1 MDTLRMTNYI
11 IAVVF
16 FVCYTYQFLYI
27 PVPWLLAK
35 RKAAKAAALEATP
48 HNYAVLICAR
58 NESAVIA
65 DLIGSLRSQTYDQSL
80 LHIFVLADNCTDDTS
95 DIARSAGA
103 TVYERFNNVQVGKG
117 YALQTLLGHLEQDYP
132 AGFDGYI
139 VFDADNILD
148 PGYIAAMNRT
158 FSQGHDIVTSYRNSK
173 NYGDNWISAGYA
185 LWFLRESRYLNH
197 ARSAGATVYERF
209 NNVQVGK
216 GYALQTLLGHLEQDY
231 PAGFDGYIVFDA
243 DNILDPGYIAAMNR
257 TFSQG
262 HDIVTSYRNSKN
274 YGDNWISAGYALW
287 FLRESRYLNH
297 ARSLLGT
304 SCAVSGTGF
313 LFSRA
318 VLEETGPWPFH
329 LLTEDIQFSVH
340 EILQGRKVAF
350 APDAVLY
357 DEQPTTFRQSWRQRM
372 RWSQGYLQ
380 VFRDYGARLLRGIF
394 RGSFSCFDMSMAIM
408 PAFVLSTV
416 SILVNLTLGVV
427 GALAGD
433 NLLVAF
439 ESVGQMLLNIYLT
452 LLVLGGITTITEWK
466 NIRTSPVKKIVY
478 MFTFPLFMF
487 TYIPISLAAFFCKP
501 QWKPIEHRVSA
512 AHLRSRDRQEL
523 LPF

>member
-95 DIARSAGA
+95 AIARSAGA

-158 FSQGHDIVTSYRNSK
+158 FSQGYDIVTSYRNSK

-185 LWFLRESRYLNH
+185 LWFLRESRYLNG
-197 ARSAGATVYERF
+197 ARNRLGSSAA
-209 NNVQVGK
+209 VG
-216 GYALQTLLGHLEQDY
+216 
-231 PAGFDGYIVFDA
+231 
-243 DNILDPGYIAAMNR
+243 
-257 TFSQG
+257 
-262 HDIVTSYRNSKN
+262 
-274 YGDNWISAGYALW
+274 
-287 FLRESRYLNH
+287 
-297 ARSLLGT
+297 
-304 SCAVSGTGF
+304 GTGF
-313 LFSRA
+313 LFSQRI
-318 VLEETGPWPFH
+318 LDESHGWRFY
-329 LLTEDIQFSVH
+329 LLTEDIEFSIH
-340 EILQGRKVAF
+340 HILRGERIAICE
-350 APDAVLY
+350 DAVLY
-357 DEQPTTFRQSWRQRM
+357 DEQPTDFRQSCRQRL
-372 RWSQGYLQ
+372 RWAKGYIQ
-380 VFRDYGARLLRGIF
+380 VFRRYGAELLKGTAK
-394 RGSFSCFDMSMAIM
+394 GSWSCFDMSMSIL
-408 PAFVLSTV
+408 PAF
-416 SILVNLTLGVV
+416 ILTALCLLANLTLTALGLMQGDGVWFAMRSLLECMGSV
-427 GALAGD
+427 LA
-433 NLLVAF
+433 
-439 ESVGQMLLNIYLT
+439 T
-452 LLVLGGITTITEWK
+452 LLVLGGITVASEWRR
-466 NIRTSPVKKIVY
+466 IHAPAWKKIA
-478 MFTFPLFMF
+478 FTLTFPLFML
-487 TYIPISLAAFFCKP
+487 TYLPISLAALFMKVE
-501 QWKPIEHRVSA
+501 WKPIHHSVNLAS
-512 AHLRSRDRQEL
+512 
-523 LPF
+523 LPSPAVKN